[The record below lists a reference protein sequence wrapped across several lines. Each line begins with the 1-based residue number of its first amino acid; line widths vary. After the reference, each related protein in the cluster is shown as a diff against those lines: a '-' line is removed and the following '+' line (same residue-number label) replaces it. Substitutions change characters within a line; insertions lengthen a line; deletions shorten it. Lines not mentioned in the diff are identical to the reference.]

1 MVALSTAQKQV
12 ALQVLRSY
20 QASPPDPETNLTLV
34 EEDIRLDRDRRA
46 LIKDHLAPLVAR
58 FLAGGVPLAEFKSEI
73 DRTNKRNEHWGFK
86 GVKGQMFF
94 NMLFNASADEAELT
108 VELRAAIAVPESDDM
123 AKSRLRNFTSYV
135 RRIGE
140 DWVEGGGSKHS
151 RPNPASIPFFLSYF
165 WQIQAIE
172 RWPVFYTSSVQAL
185 SNWNLYQPAPD
196 LAEAYIAYVHLH
208 NELQALFSATTRRP
222 FTLYDIEHV
231 WWYAAQEEQAPAGPA
246 PAGTPP
252 SGAPAPSSATPAQ
265 PRSQGSQGAPL
276 TQLPD
281 SYVPPIVAIIPRL
294 AANDGLLEDAAKA
307 SGTSIARALE
317 KSVHAAFTILGYDTE
332 LLGQGQGRCQD
343 GNCVAA
349 DFSYALLWDSK
360 ARQGGYS
367 MGTDD
372 RTIRE
377 YITTASREL
386 KRKRH
391 LRNLYYLV
399 ISSRFPDDADDL
411 IRGIK
416 MDTDINEVCL
426 IESEALVAMVDVKLR
441 DPHQV
446 TLGPDGLQRLFCT
459 SGRLTAKRVREEL
472 G

>member
-1 MVALSTAQKQV
+1 MSMLNAVQEQV
-12 ALQVLRSY
+12 ALQALRAY
-20 QASPPDPETNLTLV
+20 QASPPDPETKKTLV
-34 EEDIRLDRDRRA
+34 EEDVALDQSRRA

-58 FLAGGVPLAEFKSEI
+58 FLAGKVPLPEFKSEI
-73 DRTNKRNEHWGFK
+73 DRTNKRNELWGFK

-94 NMLFNASADEAELT
+94 NMLFNACADEAELSA
-108 VELRAAIAVPESDDM
+108 ELRAAIVVPESEDM
-123 AKSRLRNFTSYV
+123 AKSRLRNFASYV

-140 DWVEGGGSKHS
+140 DWVEGGGSKHA
-151 RPNPASIPFFLSYF
+151 RPNPGSIPFFLSYF
-165 WQIQAIE
+165 WQLQAPE
-172 RWPVFYTSSVQAL
+172 RWPVFYTTSVQAL
-185 SNWNLYQPAPD
+185 AAWDLYQPAQD
-196 LAEAYIAYVHLH
+196 LAEAYGDYVRLY
-208 NELQALFSATTRRP
+208 NDLRALFSGTAGRP
-222 FTLYDIEHV
+222 FTLYDVEHV
-231 WWYAAQEEQAPAGPA
+231 WWHAAQEDQAAAQPGPSGA
-246 PAGTPP
+246 PDP
-252 SGAPAPSSATPAQ
+252 GAPAPSSATPSGA
-265 PRSQGSQGAPL
+265 PGAPL

-281 SYVPPIVAIIPRL
+281 SYVPPVVAIIPRL
-294 AANDGLLEDAAKA
+294 AANDSLLEDAARA
-307 SGTSIARALE
+307 SGISIARALE

-332 LLGQGQGRCQD
+332 LLGQGQGRRQD

-349 DFSYALLWDSK
+349 DYSYALLWDSK

-391 LRNLYYLV
+391 LRNLYYL
-399 ISSRFPDDADDL
+399 ILSSRFLDEADDL

-416 MDTDINEVCL
+416 MDTEISEVCL
-426 IESEALVAMVDVKLR
+426 VESDALVAMVDIKLR
-441 DPHQV
+441 DPQGV

-459 SGRLTAKRVREEL
+459 SGALTAKRVREEL